1 MNTYSIDRILKELD
15 IAVKDHYD
23 CLFGILKFCILDES
37 QDKKLIDEDE
47 HHHCCFS
54 HWLRQNANNTALCS
68 MFFAT
73 IKQAHEIKHRTTRQL
88 LHAIQDGSVDIDK
101 IKAYLDAQRLFIT
114 HIDSYRS
121 DLIAYRNQLDTL
133 TGLPLRQ
140 CLYKDFEQ
148 RMVRRKRNHHSVYL
162 LMLDIDRFKSINDTY
177 GHNTGDEVLKVVAH
191 RLLGGIR
198 NSDTLYRFGGE
209 EFVILFDASS
219 HTTVAEIAGRLCQ
232 LLPHT
237 PIVISDKT
245 RLTVTVTGGL
255 TQAYADEQLFNVI
268 ERADKAMYQG
278 KKMGETGSP

>member
-1 MNTYSIDRILKELD
+1 
-15 IAVKDHYD
+15 
-23 CLFGILKFCILDES
+23 
-37 QDKKLIDEDE
+37 
-47 HHHCCFS
+47 
-54 HWLRQNANNTALCS
+54 

-73 IKQAHEIKHRTTRQL
+73 IKQAHEIMHRTTRQL

-101 IKAYLDAQRLFIT
+101 IEAYLDAQRLFIT
-114 HIDSYRS
+114 HINRYRS
-121 DLIAYRNQLDTL
+121 DLISYRNQLDTL

-148 RMVRRKRNHHSVYL
+148 RMARRKRNHHSVYL

-177 GHNTGDEVLKVVAH
+177 EHNTGDEVLKVVAH

-219 HTTVAEIAGRLCQ
+219 PTTVAEIAGRLCQ

-278 KKMGETGSP
+278 KKNGRNRFVIADADGMFHDMGQSEIQPVISSGS